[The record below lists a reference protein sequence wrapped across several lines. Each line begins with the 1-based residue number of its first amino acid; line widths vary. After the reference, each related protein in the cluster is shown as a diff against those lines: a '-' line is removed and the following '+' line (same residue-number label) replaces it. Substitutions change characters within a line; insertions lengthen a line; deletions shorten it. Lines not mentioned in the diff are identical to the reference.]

1 MNVFGNPWEQ
11 SRGEKTSIII
21 FRGETA
27 ESLHYF
33 TCNGKL
39 KSTLSSGKMFVNP
52 YQLSKII
59 LQWCNVSI
67 QRECKWKQP
76 VSFTYIR
83 NLFDWRM
90 KKDLVW
96 LFDVQWKVQQT
107 IKMDILQVSIKLKSS
122 QKSLNSSL
130 YKMLHLESANK
141 LYVNIKGDWNLM
153 Q

>member
-1 MNVFGNPWEQ
+1 
-11 SRGEKTSIII
+11 
-21 FRGETA
+21 
-27 ESLHYF
+27 
-33 TCNGKL
+33 
-39 KSTLSSGKMFVNP
+39 
-52 YQLSKII
+52 
-59 LQWCNVSI
+59 
-67 QRECKWKQP
+67 
-76 VSFTYIR
+76 
-83 NLFDWRM
+83 M

-122 QKSLNSSL
+122 QSSLKSSL